1 MRGLS
6 LNLQLPT
13 SCFVRNDA
21 TLEVLSHNGKTW
33 RQSANRRVYVCQQR
47 LRSKQFDPLCIKN
60 EFLQCKRNI
69 SICRAYGSPPEV
81 REDHPVQDGE
91 SDAEEPNEEKKP
103 EEAVS
108 KTTAGSITS
117 WGTLPPRFKLILT
130 TALAFV
136 ICNMDKVSRPFL
148 GLQSPQIRFICRE
161 CIQLETLKIF
171 AFFICSNKRYPLKTW
186 TVDRLNS
193 VDNGGNRA

>member
-21 TLEVLSHNGKTW
+21 ASRNGKI
-33 RQSANRRVYVCQQR
+33 RFSNRRVFVCRQ
-47 LRSKQFDPLCIKN
+47 SKQEFDPLCIKN

-91 SDAEEPNEEKKP
+91 SDAEEDNEEQKT
-103 EEAVS
+103 ESEVVS
-108 KTTAGSITS
+108 DAPDVAGSITS

-136 ICNMDKVSRPFL
+136 ICNMDKVS
-148 GLQSPQIRFICRE
+148 QSSLPWHSITTDQ
-161 CIQLETLKIF
+161 
-171 AFFICSNKRYPLKTW
+171 
-186 TVDRLNS
+186 
-193 VDNGGNRA
+193 